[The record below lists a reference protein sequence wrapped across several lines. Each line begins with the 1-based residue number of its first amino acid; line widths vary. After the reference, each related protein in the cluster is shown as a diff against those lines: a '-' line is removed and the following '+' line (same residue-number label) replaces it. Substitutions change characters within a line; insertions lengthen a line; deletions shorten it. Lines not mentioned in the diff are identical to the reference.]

1 MKDNRI
7 YRPELLNERQREQFF
22 EGLDLYLENKQKQE
36 QAREADR
43 KAKTAAKI
51 ASGEYIEKDG
61 KLYDARFFKG

>member
-7 YRPELLNERQREQFF
+7 YRPELLNKHQKDQFF
-22 EGLDLYLENKQKQE
+22 DGLDLYLKNKREQE
-36 QAREADR
+36 KAREEKR
-43 KAKTAAKI
+43 KTEIAAKI